1 MIRDVRRKEKQKKGR
16 GKREGRRQ
24 KRKVL
29 CVTKQQ
35 FAFFID
41 SIPSFLRVFFFFN
54 FPIYFLSKWDPRT
67 LRLLFHAKN
76 PTIIEKVKVPL
87 PSSPTNSIAP
97 DPSTSSMDCLDCY
110 ITITRPRSTHFSSL
124 ALQSNLLLSTS
135 YLPLSA
141 FCPDKTLL
149 LRQHRSRIMSLMG
162 NIFSIAANLAD
173 LFWSFDTTV
182 HSVCFFIKLKKK
194 II

>member
-1 MIRDVRRKEKQKKGR
+1 M
-16 GKREGRRQ
+16 
-24 KRKVL
+24 
-29 CVTKQQ
+29 
-35 FAFFID
+35 
-41 SIPSFLRVFFFFN
+41 PSFLRVSFLIFQYIFFPN
-54 FPIYFLSKWDPRT
+54 GTRT

-97 DPSTSSMDCLDCY
+97 DPSTSSDGLPWLLY
-110 ITITRPRSTHFSSL
+110 HHYGRPRCTHFSSM
-124 ALQSNLLLSTS
+124 ALQSYLLLSTS

-162 NIFSIAANLAD
+162 NIFSPSLPVWLAAA

-182 HSVCFFIKLKKK
+182 LSVFSFSFCQ

>member
-16 GKREGRRQ
+16 GKEED
-24 KRKVL
+24 RKG
-29 CVTKQQ
+29 KF
-35 FAFFID
+35 FASPNSNLPSSLIRYLPFFG
-41 SIPSFLRVFFFFN
+41 FFFFFN

-162 NIFSIAANLAD
+162 SIFSIAANLAD

-182 HSVCFFIKLKKK
+182 LSVCVFYQIKKK
-194 II
+194 LFS

>member
-16 GKREGRRQ
+16 GKREEGRKKTEKESSLRHQ
-24 KRKVL
+24 TAICL
-29 CVTKQQ
+29 LHWFDT
-35 FAFFID
+35 FL
-41 SIPSFLRVFFFFN
+41 SSFFFFFN

-162 NIFSIAANLAD
+162 NIFSIAAIWLTYFD
-173 LFWSFDTTV
+173 LLIPQYILFVFLSN
-182 HSVCFFIKLKKK
+182 
-194 II
+194 